1 MNNIGFLISEKE
13 NEKRRAL
20 IFEDIK
26 KIKNKKNLFF
36 QKGYGNVLGI
46 EDIEFEKIGCN
57 VVDKEKVLNCDIICD
72 PKIGD
77 EECLKKIKNRKIFG
91 WIHATQN
98 YSITQILINN
108 RITAIAWEKMYDN
121 NRHIFDKNNQI
132 AGKAAVLHA
141 ILCYGEGIENKNV
154 AILGNGNT
162 AKGAIEIAKLL
173 NANVEVFARKD
184 EKEFIRRM
192 KNFDVIINC
201 ILWDVTRK
209 DHIIYR
215 GDLKKLKKGTMIID
229 VSCDKNG
236 AIETT
241 IPTTI
246 EKPIYYIDEIMHYAV
261 DHTPSLL
268 HSEASKSISVEV
280 SKYIDD
286 LIFDKNNNILENA
299 IIIKDGRIIDDEIN
313 KFQRR

>member
-173 NANVEVFARKD
+173 NANVEVFARKN

-268 HSEASKSISVEV
+268 HREASKSISVEV

>member
-57 VVDKEKVLNCDIICD
+57 VVDKEKVLNCDIICN

-268 HSEASKSISVEV
+268 HREASKSISVEV

>member
-268 HSEASKSISVEV
+268 HREASKSISVEV

>member
-20 IFEDIK
+20 VFEDIK
-26 KIKNKKNLFF
+26 NINNKKNLFF
-36 QKGYGNVLGI
+36 QKGYGNILGI
-46 EDIEFEKIGCN
+46 QDIEFERIGCN
-57 VVDKEKVLNCDIICD
+57 VVDKEKIINCDIICD

-77 EECLKKIKNRKIFG
+77 EECLKEIKNKKIFG

-98 YSITQILINN
+98 YSITQTLINN
-108 RITAIAWEKMYDN
+108 KITAIAWEKMYDE

-141 ILCYGEGIENKNV
+141 ILCYGESIENKNV
-154 AILGNGNT
+154 AIIGKGNT
-162 AKGAIEIAKLL
+162 AKGVIEIAKSL

-184 EKEFIRRM
+184 ENEFIKKM
-192 KNFDVIINC
+192 TNFDVIINC
-201 ILWDVTRK
+201 VLWDVTRK

-215 GDLKKLKKGTMIID
+215 EDLKKLKRGAMIID

-246 EKPIYYIDEIMHYAV
+246 ENPIYYIDEIMHYAV
-261 DHTPSLL
+261 DHTPTLL
-268 HSEASKSISVEV
+268 HREASKSISVEV

-286 LIFDKNNNILENA
+286 LICDKNNHILENA
-299 IIIKDGRIIDDEIN
+299 IIIKNGKVIDDEIN